1 MTMNVAIID
10 ERELDYAGTWIDS
23 GTPGEFQGTT
33 RWSNTQGSTA
43 SFSFN
48 GTSVAVFGSVS
59 AVQSPQGAY
68 APPSGMTSDIH
79 HEPFW
84 ASPPLGDGEHTLV
97 ITQTQAMAASVIYLD
112 YIMWNTTSVA
122 VPAYFIDDCDPR
134 VTYKPAWRLFGSDP
148 DLMHTSQ
155 GSSKGGDLLSL
166 QFEGTAISHYGG
178 INEGS
183 AGDVLNASFS
193 IDGGPSVFFVPAPQ
207 ASSIA
212 TNSLYYSSGNLKPGT
227 HTLVVTA
234 ENARTVWADYWL
246 VKPNPASFTSSFT
259 SPSASGS
266 STSASSLS
274 ATTAPKPK
282 HTAAIAGSVVAG
294 VVLLFLLLGALF
306 VRRRHQRKIQR
317 QPIDDENMAQAA
329 LQVTPFPTP
338 GTNGVGTPPNFAG
351 SGNPFSDPVAGGA
364 WPGGSAIGEWAQP
377 SGAAPPAHFA
387 GESGS
392 SAFASAGPFVG
403 ASSNDPSSR
412 TVAATS
418 GVLPSGKMARY
429 GAPPTRAASS
439 EDGGGAGAGEPP
451 RYEA

>member
-23 GTPGEFQGTT
+23 GSPVEFQGTT
-33 RWSNTQGSTA
+33 RWSGTQGSTA

-48 GTSVAVFGSVS
+48 GTSVAVFGSVA
-59 AVQSPQGAY
+59 AVQSPQVSFTFLVDNAIQGTY
-68 APPSGMTSDIH
+68 APPSGMTSVAH

-97 ITQTQAMAASVIYLD
+97 ITQTQAMATGVIYLD

-122 VPAYFIDDCDPR
+122 VPAYFIDDRDLR
-134 VTYKPAWRLFGSDP
+134 VTYTPPWRLFGSDP

-155 GSSKGGDLLSL
+155 GSSKRGDSLSL

-193 IDGGPSVFFVPAPQ
+193 VDGGPSAFFVPSPQ
-207 ASSIA
+207 PSSIA

-234 ENARTVWADYWL
+234 ENAHTVWADYWL
-246 VKPNPASFTSSFT
+246 VTPNPASFL
-259 SPSASGS
+259 SPSASRS
-266 STSASSLS
+266 STSASSPA

-306 VRRRHQRKIQR
+306 VRRRHRRKIQR
-317 QPIDDENMAQAA
+317 QPIDDENMVPMAQAA
-329 LQVTPFPTP
+329 LQVTPFPTA
-338 GTNGVGTPPNFAG
+338 GTNGTGTPPKFAA
-351 SGNPFSDPVAGGA
+351 SGNPFSDPVTGG
-364 WPGGSAIGEWAQP
+364 
-377 SGAAPPAHFA
+377 APPAHFA

-392 SAFASAGPFVG
+392 SASASAGSVAG

-412 TVAATS
+412 APAATS
-418 GVLPSGKMARY
+418 GVLPSRKMARY
-429 GAPPTRAASS
+429 GTPPTRAAAS
-439 EDGGGAGAGEPP
+439 EDGGGAGAEPP
-451 RYEA
+451 RYEP

>member
-1 MTMNVAIID
+1 
-10 ERELDYAGTWIDS
+10 
-23 GTPGEFQGTT
+23 
-33 RWSNTQGSTA
+33 
-43 SFSFN
+43 
-48 GTSVAVFGSVS
+48 
-59 AVQSPQGAY
+59 
-68 APPSGMTSDIH
+68 MTSDLH

-84 ASPPLGDGEHTLV
+84 GSPPLGDGEHTLV

-122 VPAYFIDDCDPR
+122 VPAYFIDDRDPR

-246 VKPNPASFTSSFT
+246 VKPNPASFTS
-259 SPSASGS
+259 PSASGS
-266 STSASSLS
+266 STSSSSPS

-282 HTAAIAGSVVAG
+282 HTAAIVGSVVAG

-317 QPIDDENMAQAA
+317 QPIDGVFPLFPFAC
-329 LQVTPFPTP
+329 PFPP
-338 GTNGVGTPPNFAG
+338 LSRSQSHSFRVSCFR
-351 SGNPFSDPVAGGA
+351 
-364 WPGGSAIGEWAQP
+364 
-377 SGAAPPAHFA
+377 
-387 GESGS
+387 
-392 SAFASAGPFVG
+392 
-403 ASSNDPSSR
+403 PSSFFYL
-412 TVAATS
+412 
-418 GVLPSGKMARY
+418 LPLSLS
-429 GAPPTRAASS
+429 P
-439 EDGGGAGAGEPP
+439 
-451 RYEA
+451 